1 MLSSFSFAWWN
12 PNWGSR
18 EAITIDSSKIDED
31 LVDFPVLVRLN
42 SSRINFSYLLAD
54 GADIRFVASDDLT
67 ALDYEIKD
75 KKGIVIY
82 PDRPLKG
89 KYILT

>member
-31 LVDFPVLVRLN
+31 LVDFPVLQ
-42 SSRINFSYLLAD
+42 
-54 GADIRFVASDDLT
+54 
-67 ALDYEIKD
+67 E
-75 KKGIVIY
+75 
-82 PDRPLKG
+82 
-89 KYILT
+89 